1 MKKRQI
7 NFSNLLVLLLFL
19 IGLSILLYPT
29 ISNRWNA
36 YISEQTIGAYNH
48 GVQKMDHQDLD
59 RAWEQAKAYNGT
71 LNEPSVP
78 DAFSIR
84 DGIRDPYYEK
94 LLNINR
100 DGIMGYI
107 SIPSIHV
114 KLPVYHYTTKAVML
128 KGAGHLLG
136 SSLPVGGKG
145 THAVIS
151 AHRGLPS
158 AKMFTDL
165 NILKKGDHFFLYI
178 LDRVLAYKVDRIVTV
193 KPEEVKSLA
202 PVKGKDYATLVTCTP
217 YGVNTHRLLV
227 RGHRVAYSPKL
238 EHRENQNRKFGF
250 GHGILEALSAA
261 AGMIGA
267 WFLFK
272 LYRKM
277 QNKRQ
282 KRDTG
287 EESK

>member
-1 MKKRQI
+1 MKKRQF
-7 NFSNLLVLLLFL
+7 NLSNLLVPLLFL

-29 ISNRWNA
+29 ISSRWNA
-36 YISEQTIGAYNH
+36 YISEQTIGSYNH
-48 GVQKMDHQDLD
+48 DVQKMDHKDLD
-59 RAWEQAKAYNGT
+59 RAWEQAKAYNGA

-94 LLNINR
+94 LLNVNR
-100 DGIMGYI
+100 DGIMGSI
-107 SIPSIHV
+107 SIPTIHV
-114 KLPVYHYTTKAVML
+114 KLPLYHYTTKDVML

-165 NILKKGDHFFLYI
+165 NLLKKGDHFFLHI
-178 LDRVLAYKVDRIVTV
+178 LDRSLAYKVDRIMTV

-202 PVKGKDYATLVTCTP
+202 PVKGKDYVTLVTCTP

-238 EHRENQNRKFGF
+238 EHREGQNRKFGF
-250 GHGILEALSAA
+250 GHGILEVLSAV

-267 WFLFK
+267 WLLFK

-277 QNKRQ
+277 QDKRQ
-282 KRDTG
+282 KRNAGD
-287 EESK
+287 ELK

>member
-100 DGIMGYI
+100 DGQLEIGRA
-107 SIPSIHV
+107 SC
-114 KLPVYHYTTKAVML
+114 
-128 KGAGHLLG
+128 
-136 SSLPVGGKG
+136 
-145 THAVIS
+145 
-151 AHRGLPS
+151 RE
-158 AKMFTDL
+158 
-165 NILKKGDHFFLYI
+165 
-178 LDRVLAYKVDRIVTV
+178 RV
-193 KPEEVKSLA
+193 
-202 PVKGKDYATLVTCTP
+202 
-217 YGVNTHRLLV
+217 
-227 RGHRVAYSPKL
+227 
-238 EHRENQNRKFGF
+238 
-250 GHGILEALSAA
+250 
-261 AGMIGA
+261 
-267 WFLFK
+267 
-272 LYRKM
+272 
-277 QNKRQ
+277 
-282 KRDTG
+282 
-287 EESK
+287 